1 MLNSL
6 KKVSIKNCP
15 HHFFNDMIN
24 IKSFDPSILEINKL
38 LCKKANINIY
48 HMKYITMK
56 NFDHINIDSDNLLYL
71 IFSNVDGYIIEESNA
86 DKYLIFALIDKS
98 KEVLKNT

>member
-1 MLNSL
+1 
-6 KKVSIKNCP
+6 
-15 HHFFNDMIN
+15 
-24 IKSFDPSILEINKL
+24 
-38 LCKKANINIY
+38 
-48 HMKYITMK
+48 MKYITMK